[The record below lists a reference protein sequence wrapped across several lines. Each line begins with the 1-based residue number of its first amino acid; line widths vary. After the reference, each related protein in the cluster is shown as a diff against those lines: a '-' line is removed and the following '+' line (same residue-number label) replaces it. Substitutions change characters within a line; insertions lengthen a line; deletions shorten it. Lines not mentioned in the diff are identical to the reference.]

1 MGDARSRRR
10 DARGEKPSA
19 AAAVARRGRAERRA
33 GGGETGGGSRAH
45 QVQRRSAARVAEAGD
60 GAAGLLLERPRGV
73 ANLVRGLLLH
83 RRDERLHLAHGGH
96 HLVGR
101 GAVLRGRHRGRNG
114 ERAAGEGGEEPRRAG
129 WRSAARAGRVRAR
142 ERERGER
149 AAGDG
154 VGATMTR
161 RRLLKC
167 FSTLMKCAV
176 RVMMPDDD
184 SHQLPR
190 GPISARVASRRTQR
204 AVSRVT
210 HRHARYRPRLVP
222 APAHSSPA
230 DPRCPPPRPRSPL
243 SPRSETRA
251 RRLVRCARAGPAR
264 PRPRSLPRVLPFC
277 LFCSNRASTRSNVAS
292 FV

>member
-1 MGDARSRRR
+1 MGGATRAGKNPRRRRRRWRDGDARSA
-10 DARGEKPSA
+10 ARGE
-19 AAAVARRGRAERRA
+19 
-33 GGGETGGGSRAH
+33 GGGEGGGRARTRCSGVRPLASPRPETAPPVFFSNALAASRTSSA
-45 QVQRRSAARVAEAGD
+45 VFSFTAAMNVSTSPMADITLLDAAPSFVDDIADETGSARRA
-60 GAAGLLLERPRGV
+60 
-73 ANLVRGLLLH
+73 
-83 RRDERLHLAHGGH
+83 
-96 HLVGR
+96 R
-101 GAVLRGRHRGRNG
+101 GARNRGARG
-114 ERAAGEGGEEPRRAG
+114 GGP
-129 WRSAARAGRVRAR
+129 RAGRTSARAR
-142 ERERGER
+142 TR
-149 AAGDG
+149 
-154 VGATMTR
+154 TR
-161 RRLLKC
+161 RTRGGLC
-167 FSTLMKCAV
+167 G
-176 RVMMPDDD
+176 RDDD
-184 SHQLPR
+184 SASAVEVLPRRRARSSALPVTPLTTTELPR

-230 DPRCPPPRPRSPL
+230 DPRCPPPRPRSPV